1 MNRIS
6 WFFSRSNR
14 IFVMRQILPLKQSQ
28 FGNDN
33 NNNGDEKKCHVV
45 MNVCVCVFRNWY
57 FYRLVLY
64 IKNVSIFINIH
75 ISSFPI
81 FFGNNNNRSISIN
94 FCRCFLHQ
102 FCSMKFIATTI
113 IINIIS
119 CTHLHLAINW
129 WKYYFLRI
137 KYDFSPSLNRNHKK
151 SRLKLVDTHTHR
163 PLIYEIFFVNFHF
176 DNLSIFIIKDFVIN
190 FFSLSLFGSFV
201 HLSMFMVFE
210 FQVSG
215 YQHH

>member
-1 MNRIS
+1 
-6 WFFSRSNR
+6 
-14 IFVMRQILPLKQSQ
+14 
-28 FGNDN
+28 
-33 NNNGDEKKCHVV
+33 
-45 MNVCVCVFRNWY
+45 
-57 FYRLVLY
+57 
-64 IKNVSIFINIH
+64 
-75 ISSFPI
+75 
-81 FFGNNNNRSISIN
+81 
-94 FCRCFLHQ
+94 
-102 FCSMKFIATTI
+102 MKFIATTI

-190 FFSLSLFGSFV
+190 FVFSIPFWIIRSSIYVYVVWVSSFRLSTSLTSTGFFLYLNVCVFV
-201 HLSMFMVFE
+201 RWKVNTIIVVPF
-210 FQVSG
+210 
-215 YQHH
+215 